1 MNSKSGLEALFF
13 TSFNYK
19 VFIANISERL
29 VLLCDP
35 HSARN
40 PNIIPKSA
48 FLCLVVNDRRVHISV
63 KYMHIIHMHPSGS
76 NHRWLTPGIYLRE
89 VRGDIAS
96 LLEDLIDAIDTASKS
111 PAQVS
116 MML

>member
-1 MNSKSGLEALFF
+1 
-13 TSFNYK
+13 
-19 VFIANISERL
+19 
-29 VLLCDP
+29 
-35 HSARN
+35 
-40 PNIIPKSA
+40 
-48 FLCLVVNDRRVHISV
+48 
-63 KYMHIIHMHPSGS
+63 MHIIHMHPSGS
-76 NHRWLTPGIYLRE
+76 NHRWLIPSIYLRE